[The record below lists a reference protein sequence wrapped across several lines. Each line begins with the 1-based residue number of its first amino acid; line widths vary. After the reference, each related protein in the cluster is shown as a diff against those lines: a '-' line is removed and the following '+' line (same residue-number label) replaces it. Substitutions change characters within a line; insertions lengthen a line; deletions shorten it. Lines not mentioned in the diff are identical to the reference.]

1 MVLLPQGIRRSFRAF
16 KEKKNG
22 KYCILQI
29 DPNYNPENL
38 ESRQVYG
45 ITLQQKKRRYF
56 QRFFIQRNCVQ
67 NKDLTEQGAV
77 DLTIATIALK
87 YTQSNSV
94 CYAKN
99 GMVIGLGAGQ
109 QSRIHCTRL
118 AGDKADNWWLRQHP
132 KVLGFKWAKGTKRP
146 EKSNAIDLYVT
157 NQIPTEEP
165 EKSEYESKFAEIP
178 EPLTAEERKE
188 WLSKLSNVALSSDA
202 FFPFPDNVYRAARSG
217 VKFIAAPSG
226 SVMDKAVFAAAD
238 ANDIVYVENPIRLF
252 HH

>member
-132 KVLGFKWAKGTKRP
+132 RFWVSNGLKVPKDQKNQMQLTYMLPTKSQLRNQ
-146 EKSNAIDLYVT
+146 KNLNT
-157 NQIPTEEP
+157 NLNLPKYQ
-165 EKSEYESKFAEIP
+165 
-178 EPLTAEERKE
+178 
-188 WLSKLSNVALSSDA
+188 N
-202 FFPFPDNVYRAARSG
+202 
-217 VKFIAAPSG
+217 
-226 SVMDKAVFAAAD
+226 
-238 ANDIVYVENPIRLF
+238 
-252 HH
+252 H

>member
-1 MVLLPQGIRRSFRAF
+1 MVNTVSYKLIQTITQKTWKADKSTVLLCN
-16 KEKKNG
+16 K
-22 KYCILQI
+22 
-29 DPNYNPENL
+29 
-38 ESRQVYG
+38 
-45 ITLQQKKRRYF
+45 KKRRYF
-56 QRFFIQRNCVQ
+56 QGSSFKEIVSK

-157 NQIPTEEP
+157 N
-165 EKSEYESKFAEIP
+165 KSQLRNQKNLNTNLNLPKYQ
-178 EPLTAEERKE
+178 
-188 WLSKLSNVALSSDA
+188 N
-202 FFPFPDNVYRAARSG
+202 
-217 VKFIAAPSG
+217 
-226 SVMDKAVFAAAD
+226 
-238 ANDIVYVENPIRLF
+238 
-252 HH
+252 H